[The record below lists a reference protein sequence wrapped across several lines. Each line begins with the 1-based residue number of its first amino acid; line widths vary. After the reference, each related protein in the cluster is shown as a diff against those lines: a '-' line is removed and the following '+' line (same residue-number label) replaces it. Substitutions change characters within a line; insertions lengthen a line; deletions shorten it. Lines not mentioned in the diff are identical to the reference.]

1 MSIKTNIEWA
11 DSTGSPWYGCTVK
24 SPGCEH
30 CFARELT
37 LRYGWA
43 GWGNDAPRVRSKGF
57 WNMARTLNR
66 RAANPVVV
74 NYACCDDC
82 GEP

>member
-37 LRYGWA
+37 LRYDWA

-57 WNMARTLNR
+57 WDMARRLNR
-66 RAANPVVV
+66 KAEAPGI
-74 NYACCDDC
+74 CCGTEQAEDKC
-82 GEP
+82 A

>member
-57 WNMARTLNR
+57 GHWWDSILSEDQDELLLDWMAAVDSL
-66 RAANPVVV
+66 
-74 NYACCDDC
+74 
-82 GEP
+82 